1 MPQRGFVLPRLVFNG
16 GRASITRNGD
26 RDDTSYEWQALD
38 SVRRYEYQW
47 RSCSKSWGGSSHPQ
61 RCAGSTGEIR
71 EDAWSRGVVLTAAQ
85 VGLISRLVSG
95 LYQCADC
102 WCWFCREGDK
112 PLVCPAC
119 GASYEEADDEAQTP

>member
-1 MPQRGFVLPRLVFNG
+1 MTRPMNGKHWIPSDDTNING
-16 GRASITRNGD
+16 GAILNLGEAVLIRNGV
-26 RDDTSYEWQALD
+26 RD
-38 SVRRYEYQW
+38 
-47 RSCSKSWGGSSHPQ
+47 
-61 RCAGSTGEIR
+61 STGEIR
-71 EDAWSRGVVLTAAQ
+71 EDIWSRGVGLTAAQ
-85 VGLISRLVSG
+85 VDRISRLVNG